1 MADDERKKKAKKPNF
16 SKEEIYTLVTAI
28 RNRKKEILGKFEGG
42 LSKARQMQAWVCVKK
57 EVMETSKI
65 DRSIDEL
72 KKKWSDLKIDAK
84 KKVRNYE
91 LEKKKTGGGDAPIR
105 PDEILFIVVETIGQ
119 ESVDGI
125 SGGVDSSAL
134 TETSD
139 AQRQSPPT
147 EDSPV
152 SPCSK
157 RRRLETHREQQG
169 NERKDMIKIQRD
181 ILAAVS
187 RLADSQC
194 QLVEVA
200 KRWLALE
207 EYRTFGGGPHYQGG
221 APSC

>member
-1 MADDERKKKAKKPNF
+1 MMSGKRRQRSPTFQKKRFTRWWQLSA
-16 SKEEIYTLVTAI
+16 TA
-28 RNRKKEILGKFEGG
+28 KKEILGKFEGG

-139 AQRQSPPT
+139 AQRQSPLT

-157 RRRLETHREQQG
+157 RRRLRDT
-169 NERKDMIKIQRD
+169 QR
-181 ILAAVS
+181 AAGKW
-187 RLADSQC
+187 
-194 QLVEVA
+194 A
-200 KRWLALE
+200 KR
-207 EYRTFGGGPHYQGG
+207 YD
-221 APSC
+221 